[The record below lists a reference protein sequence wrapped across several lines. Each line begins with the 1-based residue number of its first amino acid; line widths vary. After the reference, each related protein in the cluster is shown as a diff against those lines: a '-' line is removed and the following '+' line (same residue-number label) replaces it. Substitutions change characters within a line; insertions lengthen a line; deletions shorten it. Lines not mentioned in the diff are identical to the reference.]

1 MRTHIVVPDE
11 LIQSLDKLVG
21 PRSRSR
27 FFVEAAEE
35 RMVKMKRAKVAK
47 KLAGSL
53 AHLSITGWETSKETA
68 KWVHNSRKADE
79 RNG

>member
-11 LIQSLDKLVG
+11 LIHSLDKLVG

-35 RMVKMKRAKVAK
+35 RLAKMRRTKAAK

-53 AHLSITGWETSKETA
+53 AHVSITGWETSKETV

-79 RNG
+79 KNG